1 VKVVHLSE
9 RIECQ
14 TCGLQ
19 FKKKKAYHRHVEKQH
34 TPRGGR
40 KLKKGISVE
49 DSKAV
54 DNTVTKIGLEDLRNE
69 DIYDSSSS
77 DSEEEGVKS
86 EKLFYRCHYDACLS
100 AF

>member
-1 VKVVHLSE
+1 M
-9 RIECQ
+9 
-14 TCGLQ
+14 
-19 FKKKKAYHRHVEKQH
+19 EKDH
-34 TPRGGR
+34 TARGDR
-40 KLKKGISVE
+40 KLKKGVSVE

-54 DNTVTKIGLEDLRNE
+54 DNTITKISLGDMRNE

-77 DSEEEGVKS
+77 ESEEGCAKS